1 MPSLPPEPFRS
12 KVVEPLRRTT
22 RQERLELLKQGGY
35 NAYGLRAE
43 DVFIN
48 LLSDSGTAAM
58 SDRPCLRSER
68 GWTKLRTQ
76 EIVVLSSLDVGGV
89 AERRRA

>member
-1 MPSLPPEPFRS
+1 MPSLPPEPFRI

-35 NAYGLRAE
+35 NVYGLRAE
-43 DVFIN
+43 DVFID

-58 SDRPCLRSER
+58 SDRP
-68 GWTKLRTQ
+68 
-76 EIVVLSSLDVGGV
+76 
-89 AERRRA
+89 